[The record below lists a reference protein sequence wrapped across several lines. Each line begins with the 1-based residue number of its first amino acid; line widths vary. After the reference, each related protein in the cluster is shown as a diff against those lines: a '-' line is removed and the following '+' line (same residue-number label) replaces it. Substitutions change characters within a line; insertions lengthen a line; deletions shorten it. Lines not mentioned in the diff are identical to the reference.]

1 MNEPGTM
8 AHSDQAGDLPGSS
21 APLSAPQP
29 GPRLARRRVLVV
41 GGGSHSDPG
50 DAPPNN
56 GYAICAV
63 AAAEGAAVA
72 VGDIDPSAAERTVGH
87 LRRAGGSAE
96 AIAADV
102 ADPGQCDDLVDGAIA
117 RLGGIDGVVLN
128 VGIGEGLGLDGTS
141 AAIWDRVF
149 AINVR
154 AHFLIAKRALP
165 RMQRGAIVFVGSL
178 AGSRPG
184 TFSPSY
190 DASKSAISALSRHVA
205 LEGASRGIRANVV
218 APGLIDTP
226 MGRDAS
232 KSNPVRDRIPV
243 PLGRQG
249 TAWEVA
255 QAVIFL
261 LSDHASYITGHELIV
276 DGGLAN
282 LIRPP

>member
-1 MNEPGTM
+1 MNEPAM
-8 AHSDQAGDLPGSS
+8 ATGGEQSLGLAGVP
-21 APLSAPQP
+21 AARP
-29 GPRLARRRVLVV
+29 GPRLAGRRVLVV
-41 GGGSHSDPG
+41 GGGSRDYPG
-50 DAPPNN
+50 DGPPNN

-63 AAAEGAAVA
+63 AAAEGASVA
-72 VGDIDPSAAERTVGH
+72 VGDIDSGAADRTVSYI
-87 LRRAGGSAE
+87 RDSGGSAE

-102 ADPGQCDDLVDGAIA
+102 ADPQQCAALVDEAVT

-141 AAIWDRVF
+141 AETWDRVF

-154 AHFLIAKRALP
+154 AHFLVARHALP
-165 RMQRGAIVFVGSL
+165 RMRRGAIVFVGSL

-190 DASKSAISALSRHVA
+190 DSSKAAISALSRHVA
-205 LEGASRGIRANVV
+205 LEGAPGGIRANVV

-232 KSNPVRDRIPV
+232 RANPVRDRVPI

-255 QAVIFL
+255 QAVVFL
-261 LSDHASYITGHELIV
+261 LSDQASYITGHELIV

-282 LIRPP
+282 LIRPR

>member
-1 MNEPGTM
+1 MSEPRTASG
-8 AHSDQAGDLPGSS
+8 SEQAPAS
-21 APLSAPQP
+21 ADISAARP
-29 GPRLARRRVLVV
+29 GPRLAGRRVLVV
-41 GGGSHSDPG
+41 GGGSRDYG
-50 DAPPNN
+50 DGGPPNN
-56 GYAICAV
+56 GYAICVV
-63 AAAEGAAVA
+63 AAAEGASVA
-72 VGDIDPSAAERTVGH
+72 VGDIDSGAAARTVSH
-87 LRRAGGSAE
+87 IRDSGGSAE

-102 ADPGQCDDLVDGAIA
+102 AESSQCEALVDEAIS

-128 VGIGEGLGLDGTS
+128 VGIGEGLGLEGTS
-141 AAIWDRVF
+141 AAVWDRVF

-154 AHFLIAKRALP
+154 AHFLVAKHALP
-165 RMQRGAIVFVGSL
+165 RMRGGAIVFVGSL

-190 DASKSAISALSRHVA
+190 DSSKAAISALSRHVA
-205 LEGASRGIRANVV
+205 LEGARRGIRANVV

-232 KSNPVRDRIPV
+232 KANPIRDRVPI

-255 QAVIFL
+255 QAIVFL

-282 LIRPP
+282 LIQPP